1 MTLWIV
7 RHGRTESNASGL
19 LLGRADP
26 PLDEVGRAQA
36 ASLVATIPAPA
47 RVVSSPLQRCVAT
60 ASVFGVDV
68 EVDDRWIEL
77 DYGEWDQTPLSS
89 LPAETWARWRTDLDL
104 RPPGGETINELG
116 ARVRDACDDLVD
128 AAREADVVVVTHVS
142 PFKAA
147 MAWALGVGDEVCW
160 RVHVSPASVVQ
171 IAMRGDRPSL
181 VV

>member
-1 MTLWIV
+1 MLVVV

-26 PLDEVGRAQA
+26 PLDDVGREQA
-36 ASLVATIPAPA
+36 SALAALVPDAA

-60 ASVFGVDV
+60 ASVFGPDV

-89 LPAETWARWRTDLDL
+89 LPAETWARWREDLHL
-104 RPPGGETINELG
+104 RPPGGETIAELG
-116 ARVRDACDDLVD
+116 ERVRAACDDLAAD
-128 AAREADVVVVTHVS
+128 AAERDVVVVTHVS

-147 MAWALGVGDEVCW
+147 MAWAMGVGDEVCW
-160 RVHVSPASVVQ
+160 RIHVSPASLVR
-171 IAMRGDRPSL
+171 IAIRGDRPSL